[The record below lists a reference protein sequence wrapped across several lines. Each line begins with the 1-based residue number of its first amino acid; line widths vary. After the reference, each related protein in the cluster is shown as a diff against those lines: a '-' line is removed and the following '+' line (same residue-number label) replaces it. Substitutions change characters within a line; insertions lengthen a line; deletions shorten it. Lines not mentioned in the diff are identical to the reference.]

1 MSPAWQPI
9 RFVPVYQDYI
19 WGGDRIRAVF
29 GRPGTGAVCAESWEI
44 SGRDEGMSVVDGGPH
59 AGRTLRDLAEAY
71 GVALLGRSV
80 KGARFPLLIKIID
93 ARDRLSLQVHPDDAS
108 AARVGGEAKTEMWYA
123 LPGAPEAFVYAGLEP
138 GTDAA
143 SFRGALEAGRIESLL
158 RRQPI
163 RAGQAVFIPGGRV
176 HAIGEG
182 CLLLEV
188 QQNSNTTYRVY
199 DWGRVDHGGKPRPT
213 HLRQALDVIRW
224 EDRRPCLIP
233 EPAAADPRSCV
244 FQCRYFRLERIRPE
258 GRAIRLRNGGAS
270 FHALFVSAGR
280 VRLVARGFAEEAA
293 AGQSYLLPAALSAYA
308 IEPAGAGAE
317 VLRISVPGPSA

>member
-9 RFVPVYQDYI
+9 RFAPVYQDYI
-19 WGGDRIRAVF
+19 WGGDRIRTVF
-29 GRPGTGAVCAESWEI
+29 GRSGTGAVCAESWEI
-44 SGRDEGMSVVDGGPH
+44 SDRDEGMSVVDGGPH
-59 AGRTLRDLAEAY
+59 AGRTLRDLAEAH
-71 GVALLGRSV
+71 GTALLGRAV
-80 KGARFPLLIKIID
+80 TGTRFPLLIKIID

-123 LPGAPEAFVYAGLEP
+123 LPGASDSFVYAGLEP

-143 SFRGALEAGRIESLL
+143 ALRGALEAGRIEPLL

-199 DWGRVDHGGKPRPT
+199 DWGRVDRSGKPRPT
-213 HLRQALDVIRW
+213 HLREALDVIRW

-233 EPAAADPRSCV
+233 EPSGPGPCSGV
-244 FQCRYFRLERIRPE
+244 FRCPYFRLERLRPE

-280 VRLVARGFAEEAA
+280 VRLVSRGFTGDAA

-308 IEPAGAGAE
+308 IEPAGPDAE
-317 VLRISVPGPSA
+317 VLRISVPSRG